1 MLTLRK
7 FYQENYPT
15 DDLGSEINL
24 TSFPALL
31 DCLHR
36 GGDVYLYIG
45 VDDSLVRERL
55 FKHLAIMIGSEY
67 DYVYNLWLQKHRELH
82 SELN

>member
-7 FYQENYPT
+7 FYQDNYPT

-24 TSFPALL
+24 TSFVALL

-45 VDDSLVRERL
+45 VADSLVRERL
-55 FKHLAIMIGSEY
+55 FQQLANMIGVDY
-67 DYVYNLWLQKHRELH
+67 NYVYNLWMQVDKELYQAI
-82 SELN
+82 

>member
-15 DDLGSEINL
+15 DDMGSKINL
-24 TSFPALL
+24 TTFVCLM

-36 GGDVYLYIG
+36 GGKVYIIIG
-45 VDDSLVRERL
+45 VEDSLIRERL
-55 FKHLAIMIGSEY
+55 FQHLADMLGTNY
-67 DYVYNLWLQKHRELH
+67 NYVYNLWMQVDKELYQAI
-82 SELN
+82 